1 VNRAFVKRGLLA
13 RIPPTEELTAELVDR
28 DTGQVVAV
36 RSLMVQTTRRKDEL
50 RIMGGWITAKFRDEE
65 FRNKGN
71 RRLLYRWIAT
81 EPWFREEF
89 AGWRMTGRGTQ
100 DAAMAWK
107 DSGFFNATA
116 RQDQGEL
123 YNLEGIFPKWEQA
136 GDGRTAPSGS
146 QRPGP
151 TQARL
156 SDSHLLRALESAL
169 SRLAQSRPFVYF
181 ALLWSPSSRTV

>member
-1 VNRAFVKRGLLA
+1 
-13 RIPPTEELTAELVDR
+13 
-28 DTGQVVAV
+28 
-36 RSLMVQTTRRKDEL
+36 
-50 RIMGGWITAKFRDEE
+50 MGGWITAKFRDEA

-100 DAAMAWK
+100 DAAKAWK

-123 YNLEGIFPKWEQA
+123 YNLEGIFPTWEQTGTA
-136 GDGRTAPSGS
+136 GPHQVVS
-146 QRPGP
+146 
-151 TQARL
+151 
-156 SDSHLLRALESAL
+156 SAL
-169 SRLAQSRPFVYF
+169 GQPK
-181 ALLWSPSSRTV
+181 PG